1 MMSSINQSDKSCSIA
16 AIIDFASREKDTS
29 YIRILDLRILYLLI
43 LKYRINN
50 NNKSVNIKLCSIYVN
65 ILL

>member
-16 AIIDFASREKDTS
+16 AIIDFVSREKDTS